1 MSRVRQRGTDAETR
15 VGAVLRSL
23 GAHYRLNA
31 KSLPGSPDFSN
42 RRRRWALFVHGCF
55 WHHHTGCPRA
65 TIPKSNTVFWQN
77 KFRDNRR
84 RDARVV
90 KKLRCDGLLVIVVW
104 ECEALDADMLKIRL
118 SNMLKSRGI
127 DMRQP
132 KNH

>member
-31 KSLPGSPDFSN
+31 KSLSGSPDFSN